1 MTRQRQSL
9 LHGALLAALLL
20 LGSVPALAD
29 LTIKVQKG
37 GEAPYLYAYTGSGDG
52 ATKYT
57 GDWPGTQFNEKDT
70 EGYWT
75 MTVKGVNTVNII
87 FNNGN
92 SGTGNQTNDI
102 LNVPGVGGVAKFM
115 YDGKSTWFSVMPQL
129 ESSEGYIYFN
139 CPPDWGDAPYAF
151 FKNNNTDCHAWP
163 GLPMTY
169 KGLDGAGFK
178 IYECL
183 PGNVSSSITTVIFN
197 NSNNKQTGDL
207 PYVANGYYN
216 TEGSQAQVH
225 ALNAANGYTDPNFRA
240 AIAEQLGIAEN
251 TVFSPSSITYL
262 DVSGKQI
269 SSLAGIGNFTNLQT
283 LLAGDNSL
291 STVDLA
297 GNSALEVLNLSG
309 NSGLH
314 GFTSNYANNSNQYIN
329 LAVGLNIKELY
340 LADCTIGSFRAIKDH
355 YDVSSLERLD
365 LSGNTNMGGWS
376 TGIAAQTGLKYLN
389 VTNNAYGS
397 DALKLTT
404 LTQLDTLIADNNPSL
419 KNISTI
425 GNATQLR
432 YVSLK
437 NCGLTNDIGFGHNTA
452 LEYID
457 ISDNSGTAKNF
468 TLSNNPNLKVFKAA
482 NAAIKEDGLTWASA
496 CPALDTLIVS
506 GNSAMQQLTTLH
518 HATRLKYLDM
528 SGGDLY
534 LQNMPTFVGSN
545 FPELTYIDFSNDK
558 IEASKTLDGFS
569 ALQTLKIGGNTLL
582 PLVDVNNCPAL
593 ETLDVSGNTALTTI
607 GLTNQGYN
615 NSNTWPTIVMT
626 NCPNLHTLDVSHN
639 NYTAVPATLPF
650 DCTSLYMNSNQL
662 TGIAVPTGSPV
673 KFLYAQNNGFS
684 GNLELTAESTGSLK
698 GLDLGNNG
706 ITSFKAEGTGL
717 SALMVGNNPQLTTLE
732 LHGND
737 NLTVTTA
744 GTTMSDGSGL
754 YLLGNTALETIDLSN
769 SSFTG
774 IGQNGS
780 LAGLSA
786 VKTLNG
792 SHNAFTLFSNGTR
805 IAETNNY
812 HYIDPETGQQ
822 KTVSLTAVPAH
833 PDLPNLDDLTGL
845 EWLDMSY
852 NQIDSIHLYKQ
863 VGLKYL
869 DLQHNGY
876 DRGTDTRTENPNQQQ
891 VYRKGLMKFDAHN
904 LTALEY
910 LNVSDCRIQETAI
923 DRISETTHIDGTK
936 LSGGYV
942 WIKHCVNLKEFYAD
956 NNGMRSFGIKDNK
969 ALLKASA
976 RYMYGQSPEMM
987 KGSINIHNTGVEGGS
1002 NLEYFDVSHSMF
1014 DSIGVS
1020 VATKL
1025 KVLKVEDNPIHY
1037 LYLNKNKALEEVYAS
1052 DCTLAARHGL
1062 TTPSH
1067 DGCENT
1073 PISGLLQVRAEG
1085 LPVLQKLD
1093 LNGNTELKNL
1103 YCENDPI
1110 LPKITG
1116 LPSCT
1121 DLRVLHAYNDVAL
1134 GKDIERFD
1142 VDANTALT
1150 TLWVSNC
1157 SLPGELRV
1165 SQCAQMDTL
1174 RCDTNRLTKLDVSP
1188 LSGIHWLDC
1197 FDNVAIQE
1205 LVPGTSTGMTHLDLH
1220 NCSTIDL
1227 ELSRN
1232 TALQYLDCDNN
1243 RIRELNLA
1251 DAKHIGTIHAN
1262 DNNLFQI
1269 KMGSSHQSLADL
1281 QFKNNHINAIDLSGC
1296 VANVLTNIEDQNNGR
1311 TIRANVAHVTTK
1323 DANNQ
1328 TVTRKLY
1335 YFQLDEDTEEIGGGY
1350 FMAKQYCVED
1360 ESAMTDGY
1368 KRVLGRNQ
1376 TGNPKAKTLAEDGMV
1391 LDRITWNEPPFVG
1404 TRTLRSRAS
1413 DFGLTAEN
1421 ADEVIGTI
1429 VVLENTSGSDD
1440 LGRGTEEYK
1449 YDNGISN
1456 STFYLNWTA
1465 DGSIITGLDDL
1476 ANDNSLT
1483 VSGGEGS
1490 LTVTCQQAMPLTVV
1504 DLSGRVIAQRDI
1516 DAGTTVIDGLAAGV
1530 YVVAG
1535 QKVVVK

>member
-1 MTRQRQSL
+1 MTKQRQSL

-37 GEAPYLYAYTGSGDG
+37 GDAPYLYAYTGSGNG

-57 GDWPGTQFNEKDT
+57 GDWPGTQFTEKD
-70 EGYWT
+70 GAYWT
-75 MTVKGVNTVNII
+75 MTIAGVNQVNII
-87 FNNGN
+87 LNMGENGPQTADYLN
-92 SGTGNQTNDI
+92 LSGID
-102 LNVPGVGGVAKFM
+102 GVISLM
-115 YDGKSTWFSVMPQL
+115 YDGNTTMFGTMPTYTFSANKVYFAAPPTWGSN
-129 ESSEGYIYFN
+129 IYVHAWSDSN
-139 CPPDWGDAPYAF
+139 NDNGWPGQQMTKIGTDGMGLDIYEMDLSNWNTAPLYVQF
-151 FKNNNTDCHAWP
+151 NNNGGDDTKT
-163 GLPMTY
+163 GTLNY
-169 KGLDGAGFK
+169 EAG
-178 IYECL
+178 
-183 PGNVSSSITTVIFN
+183 
-197 NSNNKQTGDL
+197 
-207 PYVANGYYN
+207 GYYN
-216 TEGSQAQVH
+216 TSKTVAQFMGLTES
-225 ALNAANGYTDPNFRA
+225 AFPDENFRN
-240 AIAEQLGIAEN
+240 AIKASTGMSSD
-251 TVFSPSSITYL
+251 VFTPSSITYL
-262 DVSGKQI
+262 DVSNQGI
-269 SSLAGIGNFTNLQT
+269 SSIKGIELFTNLET
-283 LLAGDNSL
+283 LLAARNNL
-291 STVDLA
+291 STVDL
-297 GNSALEVLNLSG
+297 GNNPALEVLDLSG

-340 LADCTIGSFRAIKDH
+340 LADCTIGSFKAIKDH

-376 TGIAAQTGLKYLN
+376 TGIAAQTELKYLN

-404 LTQLDTLIADNNPSL
+404 LTQLDTLIADNNPNL
-419 KNISTI
+419 GNISTLK
-425 GNATQLR
+425 NASNLR
-432 YVSLK
+432 YVSLR
-437 NCGLTNDIGFGHNTA
+437 NCGLTNSISFGNNTA
-452 LEYID
+452 LKYID

-482 NAAIKEDGLTWASA
+482 NAAIKEDGLTWASD
-496 CPALDTLIVS
+496 CPSLDTLIVS
-506 GNSAMQQLTTLH
+506 GNSAMKQLTTLH
-518 HATRLKYLDM
+518 HATGLKYLDM

-545 FPELTYIDFSNDK
+545 FPKLTYIDFSNDNL
-558 IEASKTLDGFS
+558 EASKTLDGFA
-569 ALQTLKIGGNTLL
+569 ALKTLKIGGNTSL

-607 GLTNQGYN
+607 GLTNQGYD
-615 NSNTWPTIVMT
+615 NSSAWPTIMAG
-626 NCPNLHTLDVSHN
+626 NCSHLTTLDVSHN

-662 TGIAVPTGSPV
+662 TSIAVPTGSPV
-673 KFLYAQNNGFS
+673 EFLYAQDNNFPAAMQ
-684 GNLELTAESTGSLK
+684 LTAESTGSLK

-706 ITSFKAEGTGL
+706 ITSFKAENTGL
-717 SALMVGNNPQLTTLE
+717 SALMVGDNPQLTTLE
-732 LHGND
+732 LHGNN

-754 YLLGNTALETIDLSN
+754 YLLGNTALKTIDLSN

-792 SHNAFTLFSNGTR
+792 SHNRFTLFSNGTK
-805 IAETNNY
+805 IPATSNY
-812 HYIDPETGQQ
+812 HYTDPETGQQ
-822 KTVSLTAVPAH
+822 KTANLPSVDPHTT
-833 PDLPNLDDLTGL
+833 LPNLDDLTGL

-923 DRISETTHIDGTK
+923 DRISETTPIDGAK

-987 KGSINIHNTGVEGGS
+987 KGSINIHDTGVEGGS
-1002 NLEYFDVSHSMF
+1002 NLEYFDVSYSMF

-1062 TTPSH
+1062 TTPSA
-1067 DGCENT
+1067 DGCAST

-1085 LPVLQKLD
+1085 LPALRVLD

-1110 LPKITG
+1110 LPEITG

-1121 DLRVLHAYNDVAL
+1121 DLRVLHAYNDIAL
-1134 GKDIERFD
+1134 GEGIERFD

-1188 LSGIHWLDC
+1188 LAGIHWLDC
-1197 FDNVAIQE
+1197 FDNVGILE

-1220 NCSTIDL
+1220 NCSVIDL
-1227 ELSRN
+1227 ALAGN
-1232 TALQYLDCDNN
+1232 TALKYFDCDNN
-1243 RIRELNLA
+1243 KVRELTFA
-1251 DAKHIGTIHAN
+1251 GATGIETIHAN
-1262 DNNLFQI
+1262 SNNLFQLNLS
-1269 KMGSSHQSLADL
+1269 GTHLSLKDL
-1281 QFKNNHINAIDLSGC
+1281 QFEHNHINGIDLTGC
-1296 VANVLTNIEDQNNGR
+1296 VGGALTAEHIKDADNGR
-1311 TIRANVAHVTTK
+1311 TITANVSQFYSSN
-1323 DANNQ
+1323 DNPELMY
-1328 TVTRKLY
+1328 LY
-1335 YFQLDEDTEEIGGGY
+1335 YFQLDASANNDGGKY
-1350 FMAKQYCVED
+1350 LNYETCNED
-1360 ESAMTDGY
+1360 EEEDATTRTY
-1368 KRVLGRNQ
+1368 GRNK
-1376 TGNPKAKTLAEDGMV
+1376 TAGTHGKTLEVDGV
-1391 LDRITWNEPPFVG
+1391 DLSKIQWTQKVDG
-1404 TRTLRSRAS
+1404 TRSHRSRA
-1413 DFGLTAEN
+1413 DYGEL
-1421 ADEVIGTI
+1421 DPGTI
-1429 VVLENTSGSDD
+1429 IGDIAVLDNDAGVYSPNGS
-1440 LGRGTEEYK
+1440 GTETYQ
-1449 YDNGISN
+1449 YDNGISL
-1456 STFYLNWTA
+1456 SEFYLNWTA
-1465 DGSIITGLDDL
+1465 NGGIITEVTDITADSLSVTGGQGCITVTSPQAIAVTVYDL
-1476 ANDNSLT
+1476 AGRT
-1483 VSGGEGS
+1483 V
-1490 LTVTCQQAMPLTVV
+1490 
-1504 DLSGRVIAQRDI
+1504 AQRDI
-1516 DAGTTVIDGLAAGV
+1516 AAGQTVIDGLQPGI
-1530 YVVAG
+1530 YIVAG
-1535 QKVVVK
+1535 QKVVVN

>member
-52 ATKYT
+52 ATKHT
-57 GDWPGTQFNEKDT
+57 GNWPGTQFTEKDS

-75 MTVKGVNTVNII
+75 MTFEGVNTVNII

-102 LNVPGVGGVAKFM
+102 LDVPGVGGVAKFM
-115 YDGKSTWFSVMPQL
+115 YDGKASALAIMPECNYQAGKVAYLICPSTWDGTNLYCQIKH
-129 ESSEGYIYFN
+129 SSYEEQHQMIKVG
-139 CPPDWGDAPYAF
+139 
-151 FKNNNTDCHAWP
+151 T
-163 GLPMTY
+163 
-169 KGLDGAGFK
+169 DGAGFD
-178 IYECL
+178 IYAD
-183 PGNVSSSITTVIFN
+183 FN
-197 NSNNKQTGDL
+197 FAGWNDTPQYIRFFDHSGHTCDYTG
-207 PYVANGYYN
+207 YTMGGYYSIAAN
-216 TEGSQAQVH
+216 TASCQAVVH
-225 ALNAANGYTDPNFRA
+225 ALNAASGYTDPNFRA
-240 AIAEQLGIAEN
+240 ALASQLDIAEN
-251 TVFSPSSITYL
+251 SAFSPSSITYL
-262 DVSGKQI
+262 NLSGKQI
-269 SSLAGIGNFTNLQT
+269 SSLAGIGNFHYLQT
-283 LLAGDNSL
+283 LLAARNNL
-291 STVDLA
+291 STVDL
-297 GNSALEVLNLSG
+297 GNNPALEVLDLSG

-340 LADCTIGSFRAIKDH
+340 LADCTIGSFKAIKDH
-355 YDVSSLERLD
+355 YYVSSLERLD

-376 TGIAAQTGLKYLN
+376 TGIAAQTRLKYLN

-437 NCGLTNDIGFGHNTA
+437 NCGLTNSISFGNNTA

-468 TLSNNPNLKVFKAA
+468 TVSNNPNLKVFKAA
-482 NAAIKEDGLTWASA
+482 NAAIKEDGLTWASD
-496 CPALDTLIVS
+496 CPSLDTLIVS
-506 GNSAMQQLTTLH
+506 GNSAMKQLTTLH
-518 HATRLKYLDM
+518 HATGLKYLDM

-607 GLTNQGYN
+607 GLTNQGYD
-615 NSNTWPTIVMT
+615 NSSTWPTIMAG
-626 NCPNLHTLDVSHN
+626 NCSHLTTLDVSHN

-650 DCTSLYMNSNQL
+650 DCTSLYMNSNRL

-673 KFLYAQNNGFS
+673 EFLYAQANSFAAAM
-684 GNLELTAESTGSLK
+684 ELTAENAGSLK

-706 ITSFKAEGTGL
+706 ITSFKAEGTAL
-717 SALMVGNNPQLTTLE
+717 SALMVGDNPQLTTLE

-792 SHNAFTLFSNGTR
+792 SHNRFTLFSNGTK
-805 IAETNNY
+805 IPATSNY
-812 HYIDPETGQQ
+812 HYTDPETGQQ
-822 KTVSLTAVPAH
+822 KTANLPSVDPHTT
-833 PDLPNLDDLTGL
+833 LPNLDDLTGL

-923 DRISETTHIDGTK
+923 DRISETTPIDGAK

-987 KGSINIHNTGVEGGS
+987 KGSINIHDTGVEGGS

-1052 DCTLAARHGL
+1052 DCTLAARHDL
-1062 TTPSH
+1062 TTPSA
-1067 DGCENT
+1067 DGCAST

-1085 LPVLQKLD
+1085 LPALRVLD

-1110 LPKITG
+1110 LPEITG

-1121 DLRVLHAYNDVAL
+1121 DLRVLHAYNDAAL
-1134 GKDIERFD
+1134 GEGIERFD

-1188 LSGIHWLDC
+1188 LAGIHWLDC
-1197 FDNVAIQE
+1197 FDNVGILE

-1220 NCSTIDL
+1220 NCSVIDL
-1227 ELSRN
+1227 ALAGN
-1232 TALQYLDCDNN
+1232 TALKYFDCDNN
-1243 RIRELNLA
+1243 KVRELTFA
-1251 DAKHIGTIHAN
+1251 GATGIETIHAN
-1262 DNNLFQI
+1262 SNNLFQLNLA
-1269 KMGSSHQSLADL
+1269 GTHLSLKDL
-1281 QFKNNHINAIDLSGC
+1281 QFEHNHINGIDLTGC
-1296 VANVLTNIEDQNNGR
+1296 VSGALTAEHIKDADNGR
-1311 TIRANVAHVTTK
+1311 TITANVSQFYS
-1323 DANNQ
+1323 NNDNPELMY
-1328 TVTRKLY
+1328 LY
-1335 YFQLDEDTEEIGGGY
+1335 YFQLDAVSANNDGGKY
-1350 FMAKQYCVED
+1350 LNYETCNED
-1360 ESAMTDGY
+1360 EEEDATTRTY
-1368 KRVLGRNQ
+1368 GRNK
-1376 TGNPKAKTLAEDGMV
+1376 TAGTHGKTLEEDGV
-1391 LDRITWNEPPFVG
+1391 DLSKIQWTQKVDG
-1404 TRTLRSRAS
+1404 TRSHRSRA
-1413 DFGLTAEN
+1413 DYGEL
-1421 ADEVIGTI
+1421 DPGTI
-1429 VVLENTSGSDD
+1429 IGDIAVLDNEAGVYSPNGS
-1440 LGRGTEEYK
+1440 GTETYQ
-1449 YDNGISN
+1449 YDNGISL
-1456 STFYLNWTA
+1456 SEFYLNWTA
-1465 DGSIITGLDDL
+1465 NGGIITEVTDITADSLSVTGGQGCITVTSPQAIAVTVYDL
-1476 ANDNSLT
+1476 AGRT
-1483 VSGGEGS
+1483 V
-1490 LTVTCQQAMPLTVV
+1490 
-1504 DLSGRVIAQRDI
+1504 AQRDI
-1516 DAGTTVIDGLAAGV
+1516 AAGQTVIDGLQPGI
-1530 YVVAG
+1530 YIVAG
-1535 QKVVVK
+1535 QKVVVN

>member
-1 MTRQRQSL
+1 M

-57 GDWPGTQFNEKDT
+57 GNWPGTQFTEKD
-70 EGYWT
+70 GAYWT
-75 MTVKGVNTVNII
+75 MTIAGVNQVNII
-87 FNNGN
+87 LNMGENGPQTADYLN
-92 SGTGNQTNDI
+92 LSGID
-102 LNVPGVGGVAKFM
+102 GVISLM
-115 YDGKSTWFSVMPQL
+115 YDGNTTMFGTMPAYAFSASEVYFAVPP
-129 ESSEGYIYFN
+129 SWGTTYAIARSEGGGYEQKTMEEIGTDGMGLRILKTSFSHWN
-139 CPPDWGDAPYAF
+139 DTP
-151 FKNNNTDCHAWP
+151 NTIEFHDN
-163 GLPMTY
+163 TT
-169 KGLDGAGFK
+169 
-178 IYECL
+178 
-183 PGNVSSSITTVIFN
+183 NSSG
-197 NSNNKQTGDL
+197 QL
-207 PYVANGYYN
+207 AYVAGGYYN
-216 TEGSQAQVH
+216 TSKTVAQFMGLT
-225 ALNAANGYTDPNFRA
+225 ASAFPDENFRN
-240 AIAEQLGIAEN
+240 AIKASTGMSSD
-251 TVFSPSSITYL
+251 VFTPSSITYL
-262 DVSGKQI
+262 DVSNQGI
-269 SSLAGIGNFTNLQT
+269 SSIKGIELFTNLQT
-283 LLAGDNSL
+283 LLAARNNL
-291 STVDLA
+291 TFANLKE
-297 GNSALEVLNLSG
+297 NKNLEVLDLSHNQSLSATYTDASQVTG
-309 NSGLH
+309 QGRIFIRDCTGL
-314 GFTSNYANNSNQYIN
+314 T
-329 LAVGLNIKELY
+329 ELY
-340 LADCTIGSFRAIKDH
+340 LNDCNFNAIGAATLTNLDKLV
-355 YDVSSLERLD
+355 VSNNPKLDFVTSLNSCTRLRH
-365 LSGNTNMGGWS
+365 LEIANC
-376 TGIAAQTGLKYLN
+376 GITAAN
-389 VTNNAYGS
+389 
-397 DALKLTT
+397 DALG
-404 LTQLDTLIADNNPSL
+404 
-419 KNISTI
+419 STKF
-425 GNATQLR
+425 GALTQLR
-432 YVSLK
+432 YLDASDNPSLDFVY
-437 NCGLTNDIGFGHNTA
+437 LTNKSQLETLILNKNTKLQTATATVLPGLDDLANLKHVEFNGVDLSTNNFIGTETSAGRLTA
-452 LEYID
+452 SRDSLEYLD
-457 ISDNSGTAKNF
+457 ISN
-468 TLSNNPNLKVFKAA
+468 
-482 NAAIKEDGLTWASA
+482 
-496 CPALDTLIVS
+496 
-506 GNSAMQQLTTLH
+506 
-518 HATRLKYLDM
+518 
-528 SGGDLY
+528 DLCVTPDIY
-534 LQNMPTFVGSN
+534 GYT
-545 FPELTYIDFSNDK
+545 
-558 IEASKTLDGFS
+558 
-569 ALQTLKIGGNTLL
+569 ALQTIKVGNNHNITSLKIDNCTSLQE
-582 PLVDVNNCPAL
+582 VDM
-593 ETLDVSGNTALTTI
+593 TGNTAMKTLTLNNDNLSDSNIPTLT
-607 GLTNQGYN
+607 GLSGCTALTSLNMSN
-615 NSNTWPTIVMT
+615 NLLTCVPSLDLPT
-626 NCPNLHTLDVSHN
+626 S
-639 NYTAVPATLPF
+639 
-650 DCTSLYMNSNQL
+650 CTSLYINSNQL
-662 TGIAVPTGSPV
+662 TSIAVPTGSPV
-673 KFLYAQNNGFS
+673 KFLYAQDNNFPAAMQ
-684 GNLELTAESTGSLK
+684 LTAESTGSLK

-812 HYIDPETGQQ
+812 HYTDPETGQQ
-822 KTVSLTAVPAH
+822 MTVNLAAVPAH

-1062 TTPSH
+1062 TAPSV

-1110 LPKITG
+1110 LPEITG

-1134 GKDIERFD
+1134 GENIERFD

-1174 RCDTNRLTKLDVSP
+1174 RCDTNRLTKLDVSS

-1227 ELSRN
+1227 ELSGN

-1251 DAKHIGTIHAN
+1251 GATQIGTIHAN

-1335 YFQLDEDTEEIGGGY
+1335 YFQLDANTEDHGGGD
-1350 FMAKQYCVED
+1350 FMASQYCDED
-1360 ESAMTDGY
+1360 ESAMTEGY
-1368 KRVLGRNQ
+1368 KRVLGRSQ
-1376 TGNPKAKTLAEDGMV
+1376 TSNTEAKTLTEDGMV
-1391 LDRITWNEPPFVG
+1391 LNRITWNEPPFVG

-1440 LGRGTEEYK
+1440 LGSGTEEYK
-1449 YDNGISN
+1449 YNNGISN

-1465 DGSIITGLDDL
+1465 DGNIITGLDDL

-1490 LTVTCQQAMPLTVV
+1490 LTVTCQQAMPLTVI